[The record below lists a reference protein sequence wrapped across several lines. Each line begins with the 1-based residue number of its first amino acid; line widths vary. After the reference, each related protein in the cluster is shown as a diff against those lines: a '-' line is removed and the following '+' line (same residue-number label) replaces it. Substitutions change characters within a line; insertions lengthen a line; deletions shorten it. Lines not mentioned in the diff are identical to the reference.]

1 MSKPTGDLQ
10 AEEPTS
16 SAESQSRIDEQS
28 SGDERTS
35 FDPKSSAIAPLST
48 RSAIG
53 KLKTIERLKK
63 RLAALPERP
72 LSEPTRLVRLFTIR
86 SLEYETRAIESTLGR
101 RLFDALSNLD
111 TAGEPIAT
119 FLEKTALQIAQTRG
133 IDFAILELE
142 PFDILIQKALENSR
156 STLDPAYPRAKEQG
170 GISAPDGAGIREK
183 SRENK
188 NRSSAANVVRKTSKK
203 KDDGPVFGRN
213 LEITYVYGGPPTSE
227 SRGEKDENVRPEKNT
242 KDI

>member
-10 AEEPTS
+10 AEEPIS
-16 SAESQSRIDEQS
+16 SAESQSRVDEQS
-28 SGDERTS
+28 SDDERTS
-35 FDPKSSAIAPLST
+35 FDPKSSAIASLST
-48 RSAIG
+48 RAAID

-63 RLAALPERP
+63 RLASLPERP
-72 LSEPTRLVRLFTIR
+72 LSETTRLVRLFTIR
-86 SLEYETRAIESTLGR
+86 SLEYETRAIESTLGL
-101 RLFDALSNLD
+101 RLFEAISNLD
-111 TAGEPIAT
+111 PPNESIAA
-119 FLEKTALQIAQTRG
+119 FLEKKALRIAQSTG
-133 IDFAILELE
+133 IDSAILELE
-142 PFDILIQKALENSR
+142 PFDILIQKVLENSR
-156 STLDPAYPRAKEQG
+156 STLDPANPRAKEQG

-227 SRGEKDENVRPEKNT
+227 PRGERDENVRPEKHT